1 MAKFKR
7 YVALFTTTVLAV
19 TSVNLPSGS
28 MRGIT

>member
-7 YVALFTTTVLAV
+7 YVALFMTTVLAV